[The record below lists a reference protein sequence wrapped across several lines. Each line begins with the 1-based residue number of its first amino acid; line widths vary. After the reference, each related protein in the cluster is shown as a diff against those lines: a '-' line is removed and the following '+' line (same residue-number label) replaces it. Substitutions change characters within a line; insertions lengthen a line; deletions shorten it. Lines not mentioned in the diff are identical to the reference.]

1 MDIEKTYSTHEIE
14 KPIGSLSLVRNRH
27 GRETIHY
34 LLSTTQAIYMIVVNI
49 IHYFFFCVRRC
60 CRFPLIPAMYS

>member
-1 MDIEKTYSTHEIE
+1 MDIEKAYSTHEIE

-34 LLSTTQAIYMIVVNI
+34 LLSTTQAIY
-49 IHYFFFCVRRC
+49 
-60 CRFPLIPAMYS
+60 

>member
-34 LLSTTQAIYMIVVNI
+34 LLLYTSNLLIDNYI
-49 IHYFFFCVRRC
+49 IH
-60 CRFPLIPAMYS
+60 CRHSFVQIWFSDTLVCQT